1 MDYRPHRTAAY
12 RVLQDGG
19 GMRFRF
25 FCEVSGAAVCTTRIM
40 PLQPVETARMKAWQT
55 EGREHFSRCQRC
67 GKWVADVM
75 YNPNTLECVDC
86 SPWEEK
92 PAFCPQC
99 GTDVRSDGL
108 RCHRC
113 GRRLQYEREWIDGSA

>member
-1 MDYRPHRTAAY
+1 MDDRPHRTAAY

-40 PLQPVETARMKAWQT
+40 PLQPVEDARMKAWQA
-55 EGREHFSRCQRC
+55 EGREHFSRCQKC

-75 YNPNTLECVDC
+75 YNPNTLECVSC

-99 GTDVRSDGL
+99 GERVWSD
-108 RCHRC
+108 RVFCHRC
-113 GRRLQYEREWIDGSA
+113 GCRLQYGKGECDGSA